1 MNQKMLIVAVVAVV
15 AIVIVIGVWVTGAGQ
30 SGPLAG
36 DIAVTPS
43 VSSTTLTLNVTVQQ
57 NEGARI
63 LEFSGILTNSSG
75 TGVPGKTVTVNTNP
89 NPSSVVGTAMTGS
102 DGAFSVTY
110 TETIPTTYYAAF
122 AGDSLYKASRSDIVA
137 S

>member
-89 NPSSVVGTAMTGS
+89 NPSSIVGTATTGS
-102 DGAFSVTY
+102 DGAYSVTY
-110 TETIPTTYYAAF
+110 NETIPTTYYAAF